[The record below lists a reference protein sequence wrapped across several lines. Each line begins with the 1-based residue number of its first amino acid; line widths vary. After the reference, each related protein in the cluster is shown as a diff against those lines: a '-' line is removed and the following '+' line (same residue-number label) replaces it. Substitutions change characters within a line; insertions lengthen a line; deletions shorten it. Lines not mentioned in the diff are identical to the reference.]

1 VAISFP
7 RSDDTVKRRKRR
19 SGFRRSGADLETRY
33 TLEPQRDICITV
45 LVFGHQDAIAQ

>member
-1 VAISFP
+1 VPILVSESGA
-7 RSDDTVKRRKRR
+7 TVKRRKRR
-19 SGFRRSGADLETRY
+19 NGFRRSGADRETRY